1 MLMLQIVIRA
11 SIESCSMARPRYS
24 MTCPWAPLVP
34 ILAMMARMM
43 SLAPLPEGRSPSMVT
58 LIVLKGAMGRVWVAR
73 TCSTWEVPIP
83 KARAPKAPWVEVWE
97 SPQTTVMP
105 GWVRPSCGPTA
116 WTIPWSASPRECSR
130 TPNSAQLARRV
141 SI

>member
-1 MLMLQIVIRA
+1 MPARAPPSMLILQIVIRA

-83 KARAPKAPWVEVWE
+83 KARAPKAP
-97 SPQTTVMP
+97 
-105 GWVRPSCGPTA
+105 
-116 WTIPWSASPRECSR
+116 
-130 TPNSAQLARRV
+130 
-141 SI
+141 